1 MAKISEA
8 QKKAYKKYRKNNKE
22 KFREHAARCRK
33 AKGVKATTKYIDY
46 IDLIKEYSKTMH
58 YAKIATEL
66 QKQIPDKTFNRANIR
81 LFCIANDIKCQT
93 KQAQKRSPRL
103 ILTPEQRSIIKSNTA
118 KAYYEK
124 NKEKILAKN
133 RKKYEDDREIR
144 QIVKAEV
151 ATEQRDLIDNLID
164 RIKAI
169 AENKCIIAEDV
180 ADLNAPSKTI
190 EFICKKIGYFY
201 IKPDMELAEL
211 KPREVK
217 VKTRK
222 QARFRLLANINA
234 IKLEAE
240 KSNIVEM
247 ARVFEV
253 HPLTLSS
260 FCKNHKIKTLKTPN
274 NRSELMR
281 NRDKKVC
288 EMLKNGAYIEDI
300 MQALNITHK
309 QYNDFIYTVAKNNNL
324 LDTIKFLNKDE
335 FRNIR
340 KQECYSY
347 VKKGVPAINN
357 TLEFS
362 EDNTKFVIRNT
373 QKSFR

>member
-1 MAKISEA
+1 MAKVSEA
-8 QKKAYKKYRKNNKE
+8 QKRAVKKYRENNLK
-22 KFREHAARCRK
+22 KFREYAKKHKKVKDESK
-33 AKGVKATTKYIDY
+33 ATKYIDY

-66 QKQIPDKTFNRANIR
+66 QKQIPDKNFHRSSVR
-81 LFCIANDIKCQT
+81 FFCIANDIKCQT
-93 KQAQKRSPRL
+93 RP
-103 ILTPEQRSIIKSNTA
+103 ICLTPEERATAYKKRSRKH
-118 KAYYEK
+118 YYQ
-124 NKEKILAKN
+124 NKQKILAVS
-133 RKKYEDDREIR
+133 RERYKKAHTIKPAIKTTAMTQQD
-144 QIVKAEV
+144 Q
-151 ATEQRDLIDNLID
+151 DLINK
-164 RIKAI
+164 IKAI
-169 AENKCIIAEDV
+169 AENNCITAEDIT
-180 ADLNAPSKTI
+180 DLNIPSNKI
-190 EFICKKIGYFY
+190 ESICKRIGYLY

-217 VKTRK
+217 VKVRK
-222 QARFRLLANINA
+222 QPRFRLLANIDA

-240 KSNIVEM
+240 KSTIPEM
-247 ARVFEV
+247 AKIFKV
-253 HPLTLSS
+253 HPVTLTS

-324 LDTIKFLNKDE
+324 LDAIKFLNKDE

-347 VKKGVPAINN
+347 VKKGAPAINN
-357 TLEFS
+357 ALEFS
-362 EDNTKFVIRNT
+362 EDNTRFVIRNT
-373 QKSFR
+373 QMRFR

>member
-1 MAKISEA
+1 MAKISKA
-8 QKKAYKKYRKNNKE
+8 QKKAYKKYRKKNPE
-22 KFREHAARCRK
+22 KFREYAKKHRK
-33 AKGVKATTKYIDY
+33 VKNESKTTKYIDY
-46 IDLIKEYSKTMH
+46 IDLIKEYGKTMH

-66 QKQIPDKTFNRANIR
+66 QKQIPGKNFNRCNVR
-81 LFCIANDIKCQT
+81 YFCIANDIKCQIKEVKKHEPKPT
-93 KQAQKRSPRL
+93 LIPKQRIIAGKKRAR
-103 ILTPEQRSIIKSNTA
+103 
-118 KAYYEK
+118 AYYEK

-151 ATEQRDLIDNLID
+151 ATKQRDLID

-190 EFICKKIGYFY
+190 ESICKTIGYFY

-217 VKTRK
+217 VKVRK
-222 QARFRLLANINA
+222 QARLRLLANIDA

-247 ARVFEV
+247 AKIFEV

-260 FCKNHKIKTLKTPN
+260 FCKNHKIKTLKAPN

-335 FRNIR
+335 FRSIR

-347 VKKGVPAINN
+347 VKKSVPAINN

>member
-1 MAKISEA
+1 MTKIET
-8 QKKAYKKYRKNNKE
+8 R
-22 KFREHAARCRK
+22 
-33 AKGVKATTKYIDY
+33 Y
-46 IDLIKEYSKTMH
+46 IDLIKEYAKTMS
-58 YAKIATEL
+58 YSKIAIEL
-66 QKQIPDKTFNRANIR
+66 QKQIPDKKFDRFAVR
-81 LFCIANDIKCQT
+81 YFCVRNNIKCQT
-93 KQAQKRSPRL
+93 KP
-103 ILTPEQRSIIKSNTA
+103 IYLTPEERATVCNERSK
-118 KAYYEK
+118 KYYNQ
-124 NKEKILAKN
+124 NKQKILAAN
-133 RKKYEDDREIR
+133 REKY
-144 QIVKAEV
+144 K
-151 ATEQRDLIDNLID
+151 QRGIIKPAIKTTAMTQQDQDLINK
-164 RIKAI
+164 IKAI
-169 AENKCIIAEDV
+169 AENNCIIAENIT
-180 ADLNAPSKTI
+180 DLNIPSNKI
-190 EFICKKIGYFY
+190 ESICKRIGYFY

-217 VKTRK
+217 VKVRK
-222 QARFRLLANINA
+222 QPRFRLLANIDA

-253 HPLTLSS
+253 HPITLSS
-260 FCKNHKIKTLKTPN
+260 FCKKHKIKTLKTPN

-281 NRDKKVC
+281 NRNKKVC

-340 KQECYSY
+340 KQKCYSC

-362 EDNTKFVIRNT
+362 QDNTRFVIRSAQT
-373 QKSFR
+373 RFR

>member
-1 MAKISEA
+1 
-8 QKKAYKKYRKNNKE
+8 
-22 KFREHAARCRK
+22 
-33 AKGVKATTKYIDY
+33 
-46 IDLIKEYSKTMH
+46 MH

>member
-1 MAKISEA
+1 MAQISEA
-8 QKKAYKKYRKNNKE
+8 QKRAYKKYRKKNLE
-22 KFREHAARCRK
+22 KFREYAKKHKKVKDESK
-33 AKGVKATTKYIDY
+33 ATKYIDY

-66 QKQIPDKTFNRANIR
+66 QKQIPDKNFDRSNIR
-81 LFCIANDIKCQT
+81 LFCIANDIKCQI
-93 KQAQKRSPRL
+93 KKVKKREPKPT
-103 ILTPEQRSIIKSNTA
+103 LTPEQRIIAKKKRA

-124 NKEKILAKN
+124 NKEKILAEE
-133 RKKYEDDREIR
+133 KKKKQQTNIIK
-144 QIVKAEV
+144 QVVKAKITV
-151 ATEQRDLIDNLID
+151 DKNRDLIDK
-164 RIKAI
+164 IKAI
-169 AENKCIIAEDV
+169 AENKCIIAENI
-180 ADLNAPSKTI
+180 AGLNAPSKTI
-190 EFICKKIGYFY
+190 ESICKKIGYFY

-217 VKTRK
+217 VKVRK
-222 QARFRLLANINA
+222 QPRFRLLANIDA

-253 HPLTLSS
+253 HPATLTS

-357 TLEFS
+357 ALEFS
-362 EDNTKFVIRNT
+362 EDNTRFVIRNT
-373 QKSFR
+373 QMRFR

>member
-8 QKKAYKKYRKNNKE
+8 QKKAYKKYREDNKE
-22 KFREHAARCRK
+22 KFREYAARHRK
-33 AKGVKATTKYIDY
+33 AKGIKATTRYIDY

-66 QKQIPDKTFNRANIR
+66 QKKIPDKTFNRASMR
-81 LFCIANDIKCQT
+81 LFCIANEIKCQT
-93 KQAQKRSPRL
+93 KQAKKRIPR
-103 ILTPEQRSIIKSNTA
+103 IKLTPEQRSIIKSNTA
-118 KAYYEK
+118 KAYYKK
-124 NKEKILAKN
+124 NREKILAEN
-133 RKKYEDDREIR
+133 RKKRKDDREIK
-144 QIVKAEV
+144 QIIKAK
-151 ATEQRDLIDNLID
+151 ATTEKHQDLIDK
-164 RIKAI
+164 IKAI

-180 ADLNAPSKTI
+180 ADLNVPSKTI

-217 VKTRK
+217 VKVRK
-222 QARFRLLANINA
+222 QARFRLLANIDA

-247 ARVFEV
+247 AKIFEV
-253 HPLTLSS
+253 HPITLSE
-260 FCKNHKIKTLKTPN
+260 FCKKHKIKTVKAPN
-274 NRSELMR
+274 NRSELVR

-309 QYNDFIYTVAKNNNL
+309 QYNDLIYTVAKNSNL

-373 QKSFR
+373 QMRFR